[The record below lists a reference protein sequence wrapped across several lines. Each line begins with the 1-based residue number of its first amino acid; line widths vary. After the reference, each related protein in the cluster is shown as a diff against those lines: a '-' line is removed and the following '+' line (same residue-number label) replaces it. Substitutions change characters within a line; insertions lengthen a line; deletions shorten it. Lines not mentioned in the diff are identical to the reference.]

1 MPKVVTVTHIRNYNV
16 LADSSALWQM
26 FYCVRLPY
34 GHVSNSTESQ
44 AIDLSSRMVD
54 SSKTNP
60 EDSSL
65 QLPSSAPKRTPGD
78 SVCSGLRCSK
88 HFKTMFPMFCSC
100 TRDTLST
107 PKKNR
112 NHKTRLAFIGQTF
125 LDGIETLATRPRL
138 RDGDEERQ
146 TSLGPDS
153 ALLPGQTG
161 RDRVT
166 GMCLAVL
173 EPSKVLCSLPDLS
186 VSAFRACQKNAHVAH
201 DHVT

>member
-107 PKKNR
+107 PKKKQKPQNPPGLHRSNFPRWNR
-112 NHKTRLAFIGQTF
+112 NPCHQT
-125 LDGIETLATRPRL
+125 TP
-138 RDGDEERQ
+138 ER
-146 TSLGPDS
+146 
-153 ALLPGQTG
+153 
-161 RDRVT
+161 RR
-166 GMCLAVL
+166 
-173 EPSKVLCSLPDLS
+173 
-186 VSAFRACQKNAHVAH
+186 
-201 DHVT
+201 